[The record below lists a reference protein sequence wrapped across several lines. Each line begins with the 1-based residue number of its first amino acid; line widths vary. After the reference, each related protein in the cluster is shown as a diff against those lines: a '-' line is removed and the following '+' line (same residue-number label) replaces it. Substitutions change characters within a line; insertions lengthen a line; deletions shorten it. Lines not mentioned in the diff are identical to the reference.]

1 MNHRQSVSALFAVG
15 LLLATAAV
23 AGPPL
28 VCHPFEIGKAA
39 SLPWGGAWH
48 TGSASYD
55 VSKLPADT
63 LALLKPDTPVIVR
76 METLRRAAMYAAANQ
91 PAADALFAAL
101 IGRAQTAERTGG
113 RDGALALF
121 DAGYLAETYRQAFP
135 VVRSERKGGP
145 AATLPDAAARLDGYS
160 YVVRAIKMRGSDPEM
175 EFAAAV
181 MSSSG
186 TRDQHLQRAASAA
199 RDGSLLARNLDTH
212 FAKQWKQLAQANP
225 AQK

>member
-1 MNHRQSVSALFAVG
+1 MNRKQCG
-15 LLLATAAV
+15 LLVLALAVATAAV

-48 TGSASYD
+48 AGSAAYD

-63 LALLKPDTPVIVR
+63 LALLRPDTAVLVR
-76 METLRRAAMYAAANQ
+76 METLRRAAMYAARNQ
-91 PAADALFAAL
+91 KAADALFAAL
-101 IGRAQTAERTGG
+101 VGRAEHAERTGG

-135 VVRSERKGGP
+135 VVRSERKGERT
-145 AATLPDAAARLDGYS
+145 ATLPEAAAGLDGYS
-160 YVVRAIKMRGSDPEM
+160 YVLRAIKMRGGDPEM

-186 TRDQHLQRAASAA
+186 TRDQHLQRAATAA

-212 FAKQWKQLAQANP
+212 FANRWKQLAQTR
-225 AQK
+225 